1 MSRRLLVDR
10 RPMTD
15 LFAEEAK
22 SQHGGGQG
30 TLEARDDLSGAIL
43 RSLSANVAVLD
54 RHGVIIAVNEPWQ
67 RRWRSPGPE
76 EAELITAGV
85 DYLEMLAASARG
97 GGHRAAE
104 ARAGVEAVCAGLQ
117 DTFELEYRCDVSGD
131 ERWFLMT
138 VSPLRHQDG
147 GAVVVH
153 ADITARKR
161 AEIALRES
169 EDRFRQLTDSLPVGV
184 WMSGA
189 DAACTYC
196 NKTWL
201 DLTGQPLERQLGEGW
216 LDSVHPADRERC
228 RYVYQRAF
236 EAREPFSVEYRLRRH
251 DGEYRWLLGHGVPR
265 YDERGTFLGYIGGVT
280 DLTEYRRAQEALRD
294 LSGRLIGA
302 QEQERA
308 RIGRELHDNVSQRL
322 ALLAMRI
329 DVLRNSVPPRA
340 DDLAAGLARLGTATS
355 EISREVHGLSHR
367 LHSIKLE
374 ALGLVSALRAHCRE
388 LSQHG
393 IHVHFAAANVQNRL
407 PGDIALCLYRVAQEA
422 LANVVQHSGVT
433 DARVELSGGPNG
445 VVLRVS
451 DSGKGFD
458 PTGPSDGLGLT
469 SMRERVRLL
478 GGSITVNSKP
488 NRGTVV
494 EVQVAI
500 PVATPS
506 ATRPPSVA

>member
-1 MSRRLLVDR
+1 MSGRVGVERRLVA
-10 RPMTD
+10 D
-15 LFAEEAK
+15 LFADGAKLQRGGEA
-22 SQHGGGQG
+22 
-30 TLEARDDLSGAIL
+30 LDARDDLSGAIL

-54 RHGVIIAVNEPWQ
+54 RRGVIIAVNEPWR
-67 RRWRSPGPE
+67 RRWRARGSDEGDM
-76 EAELITAGV
+76 ITAGV

-97 GGHRAAE
+97 GGPGAAE
-104 ARAGVEAVCAGLQ
+104 ALAGVEAVCAGRRAA
-117 DTFELEYRCDVSGD
+117 FELEYRCDVSGD

-138 VSPLRHQDG
+138 VSPLKHDDG
-147 GAVVVH
+147 GAVVVDV
-153 ADITARKR
+153 DITARKR

-169 EDRFRQLTDSLPVGV
+169 DDRFRHLTDSLPVGV

-201 DLTGQPLERQLGEGW
+201 DLAGRSLERQLGDGW
-216 LDSVHPADRERC
+216 LDSVHPGDRDRV
-228 RYVYQRAF
+228 RNVYLRAF

-280 DLTEYRRAQEALRD
+280 DLTEDRRAQEALRD

-322 ALLAMRI
+322 ALLAMRV
-329 DVLRNSVPPRA
+329 DVLRNSVPPGA
-340 DDLAAGLARLGTATS
+340 EDMAAGLASLSTATTD
-355 EISREVHGLSHR
+355 ISREVHALSHR

-393 IHVHFAAANVQNRL
+393 IHVRFSADNVQNRSARRHRAVSV
-407 PGDIALCLYRVAQEA
+407 PRRAGSARQRRPTQRRHRRAGRAVRRRRTRSCCAWRIAVAA
-422 LANVVQHSGVT
+422 ST
-433 DARVELSGGPNG
+433 R
-445 VVLRVS
+445 
-451 DSGKGFD
+451 
-458 PTGPSDGLGLT
+458 
-469 SMRERVRLL
+469 RVRQ
-478 GGSITVNSKP
+478 T
-488 NRGTVV
+488 
-494 EVQVAI
+494 A
-500 PVATPS
+500 S
-506 ATRPPSVA
+506 A

>member
-1 MSRRLLVDR
+1 MSGRLWVGRRLIADV
-10 RPMTD
+10 
-15 LFAEEAK
+15 FANGAK
-22 SQHGGGQG
+22 RQRGGDA
-30 TLEARDDLSGAIL
+30 LEARDGLSAAIL

-54 RHGVIIAVNEPWQ
+54 RRGVVIAVNEPWR
-67 RRWRSPGPE
+67 RRWHAQGPGVCE
-76 EAELITAGV
+76 MITAGV
-85 DYLEMLAASARG
+85 DYLKMLAVSASG
-97 GGHRAAE
+97 GGHGAAE
-104 ARAGVEAVCAGLQ
+104 ALAGVEAVCVGRQAA
-117 DTFELEYRCDVSGD
+117 FELEYRCDVSGE
-131 ERWFLMT
+131 ERWFQMT
-138 VSPLRHQDG
+138 VSPLRHDDG
-147 GAVVVH
+147 GAVVVD

-201 DLTGQPLERQLGEGW
+201 DLTGRPLERQFGEGW
-216 LDSVHPADRERC
+216 LDSVHPGDRDRC
-228 RYVYQRAF
+228 RTVYRHAF

-280 DLTEYRRAQEALRD
+280 DLTEYRRAEEALRD

-322 ALLAMRI
+322 ALLSMRI
-329 DVLRNSVPPRA
+329 EVLRHSVPPGA
-340 DDLAAGLARLGTATS
+340 EDMAAGFASLSTTTS
-355 EISREVHGLSHR
+355 EIAREVHALSHQ

-393 IHVHFAAANVQNRL
+393 IHVRFSAANVQNRL

-422 LANVVQHSGVT
+422 LANVVHHSGVT
-433 DARVELSGGPNG
+433 DARVELSGGPSG
-445 VVLRVS
+445 IVLRVA
-451 DSGKGFD
+451 DSGRGFD
-458 PTGPSDGLGLT
+458 PAGPSDGLGLT

-488 NRGTVV
+488 NGGTVV
-494 EVQVAI
+494 EVQVPI

-506 ATRPPSVA
+506 ATRPPSAA

>member
-1 MSRRLLVDR
+1 MSGPSWVGRRLIGD
-10 RPMTD
+10 M
-15 LFAEEAK
+15 FADGVK
-22 SQHGGGQG
+22 RHHGGDA
-30 TLEARDDLSGAIL
+30 LEAREGLSGAIL

-54 RHGVIIAVNEPWQ
+54 RRGVIIAVNEPWR
-67 RRWRSPGPE
+67 RRWRARGPE
-76 EAELITAGV
+76 ESEMVTAGV
-85 DYLEMLAASARG
+85 DYLKMLEASAREG
-97 GGHRAAE
+97 GQRAAE
-104 ARAGVEAVCAGLQ
+104 ALAGVEAVCAGRRAA
-117 DTFELEYRCDVSGD
+117 FELEYRSDVSGE

-138 VSPLRHQDG
+138 VSPLKHDDG
-147 GAVVVH
+147 GAVVVDV
-153 ADITARKR
+153 DITARKR

-169 EDRFRQLTDSLPVGV
+169 EDRFRRLTDSLPVGV

-189 DAACTYC
+189 DAAFTYC

-201 DLTGQPLERQLGEGW
+201 DLAGRSLERQLGEGW
-216 LDSVHPADRERC
+216 LDSVHPGDRDRC
-228 RYVYQRAF
+228 RNVYRRAF
-236 EAREPFSVEYRLRRH
+236 EACQPFSVEYRLRRD

-280 DLTEYRRAQEALRD
+280 DLTEYRRAQETLRD

-322 ALLAMRI
+322 ALLSMRI
-329 DVLRNSVPPRA
+329 DVLRNSVPPGA
-340 DDLAAGLARLGTATS
+340 EDMAAGLASLGTATS
-355 EISREVHGLSHR
+355 DISREVHALSHR

-393 IHVHFAAANVQNRL
+393 IQVRFAAANVQNRV
-407 PGDIALCLYRVAQEA
+407 PRDIALCLYRVAQEA

-433 DARVELSGGPNG
+433 DAQVELSGGTNEI
-445 VVLRVS
+445 VLRVA
-451 DSGKGFD
+451 DGGKGFD
-458 PTGPSDGLGLT
+458 PSGPSSDGLGLT

-488 NRGTVV
+488 NGGTVV

-500 PVATPS
+500 PAATPS
-506 ATRPPSVA
+506 ATRPPSAA

>member
-1 MSRRLLVDR
+1 MSGRLWLDRRLMEDV
-10 RPMTD
+10 
-15 LFAEEAK
+15 FAESAK
-22 SQHGGGQG
+22 PQAGD
-30 TLEARDDLSGAIL
+30 TLEIRDDLSGAIL

-54 RHGVIIAVNEPWQ
+54 RRGVVIAVTEPWR
-67 RRWRSPGPE
+67 RRWRVRGPE
-76 EAELITAGV
+76 ECEIITAGV
-85 DYLEMLAASARG
+85 DYLEMLTASARG

-104 ARAGVEAVCAGLQ
+104 ALAGVEAVCVGEQAA
-117 DTFELEYRCDVSGD
+117 FELE
-131 ERWFLMT
+131 FLMT
-138 VSPLRHQDG
+138 VSPLKHADG
-147 GAVVVH
+147 GAVVVDV
-153 ADITARKR
+153 DITARKR

-169 EDRFRQLTDSLPVGV
+169 ENRFRQLTDALPVGV

-189 DAACTYC
+189 DGACTYC

-201 DLTGQPLERQLGEGW
+201 DLAGRSLERQLGEGW
-216 LDSVHPADRERC
+216 LDSVHPGDRDRV
-228 RYVYQRAF
+228 RNVYLRAF

-265 YDERGTFLGYIGGVT
+265 YDERGSFLGYIGGVT
-280 DLTEYRRAQEALRD
+280 DLTEDRRAQEALRD

-322 ALLAMRI
+322 ALLAMRV
-329 DVLRNSVPPRA
+329 DVLRNSVPPGA
-340 DDLAAGLARLGTATS
+340 EDMAAGLASLSTATTD
-355 EISREVHGLSHR
+355 ISREVHALSHR

-393 IHVHFAAANVQNRL
+393 IHVRFSAANVQNRL
-407 PGDIALCLYRVAQEA
+407 PGDIALCLFRVAQEA

-433 DARVELSGGPNG
+433 DARVELSGRSNEI
-445 VVLRVS
+445 VLRVA
-451 DSGKGFD
+451 DSGRGFD
-458 PTGPSDGLGLT
+458 PADPSDGLGLT

-488 NRGTVV
+488 NGGTVV

-500 PVATPS
+500 PAASPS
-506 ATRPPSVA
+506 ATQPPSAA